1 MELLI
6 KKSIYNFIFN
16 FSLFIVLMIGVQNS
30 NYKNKVNLLIAESVT
45 LPLGFIIGISF
56 LSGSITGGFLGSYI
70 DNKK

>member
-56 LSGSITGGFLGSYI
+56 ISGSILGSI
-70 DNKK
+70 INFDIKNK

>member
-1 MELLI
+1 MELFI
-6 KKSIYNFIFN
+6 KKSIYKFIFN

-56 LSGSITGGFLGSYI
+56 LSGSILGSI
-70 DNKK
+70 INFDLKKK

>member
-6 KKSIYNFIFN
+6 KKSTYNFIFN

-56 LSGSITGGFLGSYI
+56 ISGSILGSI
-70 DNKK
+70 INFDIKNK